1 MDEKKIARINQLA
14 AKAKTPEGL
23 TQEELADRAEL
34 SKGFISQLERDC
46 AGSIS
51 TRWWATW
58 PGSWTIPMWWMSTAT
73 SASSAR
79 KESSDGLFL

>member
-23 TQEELADRAEL
+23 TQEEREEQLA
-34 SKGFISQLERDC
+34 C

-58 PGSWTIPMWWMSTAT
+58 PGSWTIPMWWMSMAT